1 MQDDCRRSRYV
12 GSFFRFCDGS
22 RRDHEDSLLSQRCG
36 IRQPVG
42 SNHHHYFLK
51 RSKIDIS
58 QNVKFPSKRGE
69 PEGTCDETGARWL
82 LKRVSKASSTMAL
95 FLFSKVCSI

>member
-1 MQDDCRRSRYV
+1 MIVEDHDLSDR
-12 GSFFRFCDGS
+12 FFAFRDGS

-42 SNHHHYFLK
+42 SNHHHSFLK

-58 QNVKFPSKRGE
+58 ENVENLQTADVPGQLRRNRRLHHE
-69 PEGTCDETGARWL
+69 
-82 LKRVSKASSTMAL
+82 
-95 FLFSKVCSI
+95 